1 MSSLK
6 LIEAGLDDPDRQM
19 ALRITNYVGNMPLK
33 RVVAIYALAIGMSF
47 RGVGFQPQTSVLW
60 AICEACRATWARD
73 TTEPT
78 GVCETCLGAGTVK
91 LDGSPIRHEQAP
103 PDEQQPCAVCTGTGR
118 GVPKQKEPV

>member
-78 GVCETCLGAGTVK
+78 GVCDTCLGAGTVK
-91 LDGSPIRHEQAP
+91 LDGSPIRHERVAP
-103 PDEQQPCAVCTGTGR
+103 DQQQPCAVCTGTGR
-118 GVPKQKEPV
+118 GVPKQKEPA